1 MRRRNIFMSSAFRN
15 RKSVDSG
22 TEHKPPMYRFSWAPK
37 RRNQEQKCILKFPVE
52 KMEKEMKF
60 NNNRN
65 IKSAWLIILDYVN
78 QEARIMNTWLY
89 SLLVFHSVFIFNSTR
104 ELVLDFIL
112 VIDSGDLLK
121 VSSAKWKLLSAG
133 LDSLNLDQE
142 RRRKFWG

>member
-1 MRRRNIFMSSAFRN
+1 MSSVFRN

-22 TEHKPPMYRFSWAPK
+22 TECKPPMYRFSWAPK
-37 RRNQEQKCILKFPVE
+37 RWSQEQKSILKFPVE

-78 QEARIMNTWLY
+78 QEARITNTWLY
-89 SLLVFHSVFIFNSTR
+89 SLLVFHTVFIFNNTR

-112 VIDSGDLLK
+112 VIDSVDCLRSDLVNETSIYRLRFSESRSREK
-121 VSSAKWKLLSAG
+121 KKL
-133 LDSLNLDQE
+133 
-142 RRRKFWG
+142 WG